1 MKRHQI
7 ESLVISALLVSG
19 CMSVARLNDLPRSSD
34 QVNFKQVSKDE
45 YGHYEHDF
53 VLTGVTDQ
61 QFHAIVRKAMES
73 NGYSVRTDEV
83 KSRATTGERG
93 LRLNTWGAVAG
104 VYSRRTG
111 DSLDVKV
118 IVRITQDFTGTL
130 PERFAED
137 IANEIKKSL

>member
-7 ESLVISALLVSG
+7 ESLLISALLVSG
-19 CMSVARLNDLPRSSD
+19 CMSVARLSDLPRSSD
-34 QVNFKQVSKDE
+34 QVNFKQVTKDE

-61 QFHAIVRKAMES
+61 QFHAIVRKAMDS

>member
-1 MKRHQI
+1 
-7 ESLVISALLVSG
+7 
-19 CMSVARLNDLPRSSD
+19 MSVARLSDLPRSSD
-34 QVNFKQVSKDE
+34 QVNFKQVTKDE

-61 QFHAIVRKAMES
+61 QFHAIVRKAMDS